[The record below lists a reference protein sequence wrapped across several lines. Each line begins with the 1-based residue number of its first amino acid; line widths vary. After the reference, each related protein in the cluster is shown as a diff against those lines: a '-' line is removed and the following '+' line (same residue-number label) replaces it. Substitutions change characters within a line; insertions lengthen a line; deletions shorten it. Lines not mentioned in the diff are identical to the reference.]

1 MHILGEGGKLI
12 RYINVVSCIV
22 EQLKLGVDGG
32 VAGLLQDVV
41 LE

>member
-1 MHILGEGGKLI
+1 MHILREGGKPI
-12 RYINVVSCIV
+12 WYINMVSCIV
-22 EQLKLGVDGG
+22 EQLKLGVDWV